1 MNFLGYSITAD
12 KKSQYKKSVKN
23 LIWIKKY
30 DKIGIIN
37 EKAR

>member
-1 MNFLGYSITAD
+1 MIFLRYSITVD

-23 LIWIKKY
+23 LIQIKKY